1 LRLLIGGNLRAGLS
15 SFLLDSERSHILC
28 GLAGGPIMRFAR
40 LPVGVLTLLLAA
52 SQAQAQTAVRWKW
65 NQGEK
70 LAYVLED
77 NYTSKSAVDREFF
90 EITQDLILDTTWH
103 VKRVGPSGEAS
114 IVVTIE
120 RVRFNTNGKGE
131 AAIGTM
137 SFDSKHETE
146 PQRGAEK
153 SVISV
158 LKSLL
163 GSEIALAVNAQGR
176 VLRFDLPKL
185 LISTM
190 EDQVARELA
199 GFFGDLFTADGL
211 RHRLTNWLVALPT
224 EPVSEKQSWQEDK
237 PSRLG
242 KNVPCFY
249 SYTFAARLKR
259 DGHTVIKIDVKPEL
273 KLLGIE
279 ADKDRPKITEQDGK
293 GIVYFDNQAGRILE
307 SVVSQR
313 VEMQMADFTKTKE
326 SLATTTT
333 VKLATENSR

>member
-1 LRLLIGGNLRAGLS
+1 MRFTRLL
-15 SFLLDSERSHILC
+15 
-28 GLAGGPIMRFAR
+28 
-40 LPVGVLTLLLAA
+40 VGVLILLLAA
-52 SQAQAQTAVRWKW
+52 SQAQAQIALQWKW

-70 LAYVLED
+70 LAYVLQD
-77 NYTSKSAVDREFF
+77 NYTSKSTVDQQFF
-90 EITQDLILDTTWH
+90 ELTQDLTLDTIWH
-103 VKRVGPSGEAS
+103 VKSVGPTGEAS

-120 RVRFNTNGKGE
+120 RVRFNANGKGD

-146 PQRGAEK
+146 LQRKSEK
-153 SVISV
+153 SVFSV

-163 GSEIALAVNAQGR
+163 GSEITLVVNAQGR
-176 VLRFDLPKL
+176 VLRFDLPKVL
-185 LISTM
+185 DSTM
-190 EDQVARELA
+190 EDQVTRELA

-242 KNVPCFY
+242 KNFPCVY
-249 SYTFAARLKR
+249 SYTFAARVER
-259 DGHTVIKIDVKPEL
+259 DGRMAIKIDVKPEL
-273 KLLGIE
+273 KLLGLE

-293 GIVYFDNQAGRILE
+293 GIVYFDNRAGRITE

-313 VEMQMADFTKTKE
+313 VEMQMADFTKTTDN
-326 SLATTTT
+326 LATKTT

>member
-1 LRLLIGGNLRAGLS
+1 
-15 SFLLDSERSHILC
+15 
-28 GLAGGPIMRFAR
+28 MRFAR
-40 LPVGVLTLLLAA
+40 LPVGVLILLLAA
-52 SQAQAQTAVRWKW
+52 SQAQAQIALRWKW

-70 LAYVLED
+70 LAYVLQD
-77 NYTSKSAVDREFF
+77 NYTSKSTVGQEFF
-90 EITQDLILDTTWH
+90 ELTQDLTLDTTWH
-103 VKRVGPSGEAS
+103 VKSVGPTGEAS

-120 RVRFNTNGKGE
+120 RVRFNANGKGD

-146 PQRGAEK
+146 PQRETEK
-153 SVISV
+153 SLFSV

-176 VLRFDLPKL
+176 VLRFDLPKVL
-185 LISTM
+185 VSTM
-190 EDQVARELA
+190 EDQVTRELA

-242 KNVPCFY
+242 KNFPCLY
-249 SYTFAARLKR
+249 SYTFAARVER
-259 DGHTVIKIDVKPEL
+259 DGHTAIKIDVKPEL
-273 KLLGIE
+273 KLLGLE

-293 GIVYFDNQAGRILE
+293 GIVYFDNRAGRITE

-313 VEMQMADFTKTKE
+313 VEMQMADFTKTTDN
-326 SLATTTT
+326 LATKTT

>member
-1 LRLLIGGNLRAGLS
+1 MRFTRLL
-15 SFLLDSERSHILC
+15 
-28 GLAGGPIMRFAR
+28 
-40 LPVGVLTLLLAA
+40 VGVLILLLAA
-52 SQAQAQTAVRWKW
+52 SQAQAQIALQWKW

-70 LAYVLED
+70 LAYVLQD
-77 NYTSKSAVDREFF
+77 NYTSKSTVDQQFF
-90 EITQDLILDTTWH
+90 ELTQDLTLDTIWH
-103 VKRVGPSGEAS
+103 VKSVGPTGEAS

-120 RVRFNTNGKGE
+120 RVRFNANGKGD

-146 PQRGAEK
+146 LQRKSEK
-153 SVISV
+153 SVFSV

-163 GSEIALAVNAQGR
+163 GSEITLVVNAQGR
-176 VLRFDLPKL
+176 VLRFDLPKVL
-185 LISTM
+185 VSTM
-190 EDQVARELA
+190 EDQVTRELA

-211 RHRLTNWLVALPT
+211 RLRLTNWLVALPT

-242 KNVPCFY
+242 NNFPCLH
-249 SYTFAARLKR
+249 SYTFAARVER
-259 DGHTVIKIDVKPEL
+259 DGHTAIKIDVKPEL
-273 KLLGIE
+273 KLLGLE

-293 GIVYFDNQAGRILE
+293 GIVYFDNRTGRITE

-313 VEMQMADFTKTKE
+313 VEVQMADFTKTRNN
-326 SLATTTT
+326 LATKTT

>member
-1 LRLLIGGNLRAGLS
+1 
-15 SFLLDSERSHILC
+15 
-28 GLAGGPIMRFAR
+28 MRFAR
-40 LPVGVLTLLLAA
+40 LPVGVLILLLAA
-52 SQAQAQTAVRWKW
+52 SQAQAQIALRWKW

-70 LAYVLED
+70 LVYVLQD
-77 NYTSKSAVDREFF
+77 NYTSKSTVDRVPGDLEQFF
-90 EITQDLILDTTWH
+90 ELTQDLTLDTTWH
-103 VKRVGPSGEAS
+103 VKTVGPTGEAS

-120 RVRFNTNGKGE
+120 RVRFRANGKGD

-137 SFDSKHETE
+137 SFDSKHETK
-146 PQRGAEK
+146 PQRQTEK
-153 SVISV
+153 SLFSV

-176 VLRFDLPKL
+176 VLRFDLPKVL
-185 LISTM
+185 VSTM
-190 EDQVARELA
+190 EDRVTRELA

-211 RHRLTNWLVALPT
+211 RHRLTHWLVALPT

-242 KNVPCFY
+242 ENFPCLY
-249 SYTFAARLKR
+249 SYTFAARVER
-259 DGHTVIKIDVKPEL
+259 DGHTAIKIDVKPEL
-273 KLLGIE
+273 KLRGLE

-293 GIVYFDNQAGRILE
+293 GIVYFDNRAGRITE

-313 VEMQMADFTKTKE
+313 FEIQMADFTKTMDK
-326 SLATTTT
+326 LAIKTT

>member
-1 LRLLIGGNLRAGLS
+1 
-15 SFLLDSERSHILC
+15 
-28 GLAGGPIMRFAR
+28 MRFTR
-40 LPVGVLTLLLAA
+40 LPVGVLILLLAA
-52 SQAQAQTAVRWKW
+52 SQAQAQIALRWKW

-70 LAYVLED
+70 LAYVLQD
-77 NYTSKSAVDREFF
+77 NYTSKSTVDQQFF
-90 EITQDLILDTTWH
+90 ELTQDLTLDTTWH
-103 VKRVGPSGEAS
+103 VKSVGLTGEAS

-120 RVRFNTNGKGE
+120 RVRFTANGKGQ

-146 PQRGAEK
+146 PRRETEK
-153 SVISV
+153 SLFSV

-176 VLRFDLPKL
+176 VLRFDLPKVL
-185 LISTM
+185 VSTM
-190 EDQVARELA
+190 EDQVTRELA

-242 KNVPCFY
+242 KNFPCLY
-249 SYTFAARLKR
+249 SYTFAARVER
-259 DGHTVIKIDVKPEL
+259 DGHTAIKIDTKPEL
-273 KLLGIE
+273 KLLGLE

-293 GIVYFDNQAGRILE
+293 GIVYFDNRAGRITE

-313 VEMQMADFTKTKE
+313 VEILRMTDFAKMTDN
-326 SLATTTT
+326 LATKTT

>member
-1 LRLLIGGNLRAGLS
+1 
-15 SFLLDSERSHILC
+15 
-28 GLAGGPIMRFAR
+28 MRFAR

-52 SQAQAQTAVRWKW
+52 SQAQAQIALAWKW

-70 LAYVLED
+70 LAYVLQD
-77 NYTSKSAVDREFF
+77 NYTSTSTVDQEFF
-90 EITQDLILDTTWH
+90 ELTHELTLDTTWH
-103 VKRVGPSGEAS
+103 VTSVGLTGEAS

-120 RVRFNTNGKGE
+120 RVRFSANGKGE

-146 PQRGAEK
+146 PQRESEK
-153 SVISV
+153 SVFSV

-176 VLRFDLPKL
+176 VLRFDLPKAL
-185 LISTM
+185 VSTI
-190 EDQVARELA
+190 EDQVTRELA

-224 EPVSEKQSWQEDK
+224 EPEFEKQSWQEDK

-242 KNVPCFY
+242 KNFPCLY
-249 SYTFAARLKR
+249 SYTFAARVER
-259 DGHTVIKIDVKPEL
+259 DGHTAVKIDVKPEL
-273 KLLGIE
+273 KLLGLE

-293 GIVYFDNQAGRILE
+293 GIVYFDNRAGRITE

-313 VEMQMADFTKTKE
+313 VEMQMADFTKTRVK
-326 SLATTTT
+326 LATETT